1 MNIICLDLEGVLVP
15 EIWIAFSEVTGIK
28 ELRLTTRDISDY
40 DVLMKKRIKL
50 LKENNLKLKDIQNV
64 IGNMSPLE
72 GAGDFLEAIRE
83 KTQVIILSD
92 TFGEFAK
99 PLMQKL
105 KWPTLFCNNLVIS
118 DDGSVTDYTL
128 RQEDGKYK
136 AVKAFKSIG
145 YSIIASGDSYNDVS
159 MLKEADHGIF
169 FRPPD
174 GIVNEYPEFPVTNT
188 YSELLS
194 EINKV
199 L

>member
-15 EIWIAFSEVTGIK
+15 EIWIAFSEATGIK

-50 LKENNLKLKDIQNV
+50 LALNNLKLKDIQNV
-64 IGNMSPLE
+64 ISTMSPLE
-72 GAGDFLEAIRE
+72 GALNFLETIRE

-92 TFGEFAK
+92 TFSEFAK

-105 KWPTLFCNNLVIS
+105 RWPTLFCNNLIIS
-118 DDGSVTDYTL
+118 DDGSVIDYTL
-128 RQEDGKYK
+128 RQENGKYK
-136 AVKAFKSIG
+136 AVKALKSIG
-145 YSIIASGDSYNDVS
+145 YGIIASGDSYNDVT

-169 FRPPD
+169 FRPPE
-174 GIVNEYPEFPVTNT
+174 GIVNEFPQFPVTNT

-194 EINKV
+194 EIEKV